1 MNSLNLKK
9 SRTHQWI
16 SRNRQLHSPSGI
28 QITLSGKTVQKVI
41 ELFSPP
47 VPRIF
52 PTPQQ
57 EEPRLRPT
65 LRPWIGVIDQIIKGE
80 TDIPAK
86 FQSTA
91 MRIFK
96 TLREEHGYPGCY
108 NVVQEYV
115 HDARIAANPD
125 AAPCRRSRHKPRTKP
140 LLLQSA
146 NPSQRQDQ
154 IPTSAT
160 QSEDSVPIAR
170 TLTKSYQLSLRP
182 QRHREP
188 DEHAF
193 EWMRAVLQ
201 GTIPLEVL
209 ESELGDIAVD
219 ELKILVAAATKGE
232 LAKRN
237 KALAVLAYSRGI
249 GAKPISSF
257 LEISSRSMFRFWRL
271 FQAGGTQELFER
283 RPRSDKK
290 SNNEEIK
297 RAVFALL
304 HSPPSAHGLNRTTWR
319 QTDLRDVLQ
328 DEYNDSIN
336 CETIHTIIKEA
347 GWKWRHARMVLT
359 SNDPDYRAKVDTVT
373 KTLAE
378 LRPDEAF
385 FSIDEY
391 GPFAIKQKGGVKRV
405 APGEQYVVAQ
415 WQKSKGWL
423 ILTAALELSRNQVI
437 HFYSRKKN
445 TDEMI
450 KMADLLRSKYQGFST
465 IYLSWDAASWH
476 ISKDLIAHLEEI
488 NQKAAA
494 DGAPIVKSIPLP
506 AGAQFL
512 NVIESVFSG
521 MARAIIHNSNYASVV
536 AATEAIDRYIE
547 DRNEYY
553 SQHPQRA
560 GKKIW
565 GKERVQSKFAEE
577 QNCKDP
583 MYQSPYW
590 HPRTTKAK

>member
-1 MNSLNLKK
+1 
-9 SRTHQWI
+9 
-16 SRNRQLHSPSGI
+16 
-28 QITLSGKTVQKVI
+28 
-41 ELFSPP
+41 
-47 VPRIF
+47 
-52 PTPQQ
+52 
-57 EEPRLRPT
+57 
-65 LRPWIGVIDQIIKGE
+65 
-80 TDIPAK
+80 
-86 FQSTA
+86 

-108 NVVQEYV
+108 NVIQGYV

-125 AAPCRRSRHKPRTKP
+125 AAPRRKSYYKPHRKSP
-140 LLLQSA
+140 QLQS
-146 NPSQRQDQ
+146 PGVSQGHNSITVSTPETVHDA
-154 IPTSAT
+154 PAT
-160 QSEDSVPIAR
+160 R
-170 TLTKSYQLSLRP
+170 TLTKSYQLSQRP

-201 GTIPLEVL
+201 GAMPLDIL
-209 ESELGDIAVD
+209 EGDLGDIAPE

-232 LAKRN
+232 LAWRN
-237 KALAVLAYSRGI
+237 KAMAVLAYSRGI
-249 GAKPISSF
+249 GSTPISSF
-257 LEISSRSMFRFWRL
+257 LEISAKSMFRFWKL
-271 FQAGGTQELFER
+271 FRTGGTQKLFER

-290 SNNEEIK
+290 SNNEAIK
-297 RAVFALL
+297 RAVFELL

-319 QTDLRDVLQ
+319 QMDLRDVLR
-328 DEYNDSIN
+328 DEYNVSIN

-347 GWKWRHARMVLT
+347 GWQWRHARTVLT
-359 SNDPDYRAKVDTVT
+359 SNDPDYRAKVDVVK

-391 GPFAIKQKGGVKRV
+391 GPFAIKQKGGVKQV

-476 ISKDLIAHLEEI
+476 VSKDLTAHLEEI
-488 NQKAAA
+488 NRKSST
-494 DGAPIVKSIPLP
+494 DGGPVVKPIPLP

-521 MARAIIHNSNYASVV
+521 MARAIIHNSNYPSVV
-536 AATEAIDRYIE
+536 AATEAIDRYFE
-547 DRNEYY
+547 DRNEHYTQY
-553 SQHPQRA
+553 PQRA

-565 GKERVQSKFAEE
+565 GKERVQSMFAEE

-583 MYQSPYW
+583 MYQYPYW
-590 HPRTTKAK
+590 HPRKAKVM